1 MEKEKRYERKK
12 KKENKHHFYLD
23 QKKITTRETKIQEF
37 GFNLLIPRCL
47 NEKPYSAIYRKIR
60 EVNAK

>member
-1 MEKEKRYERKK
+1 MEERRKK
-12 KKENKHHFYLD
+12 KINITSTQI

-37 GFNLLIPRCL
+37 GFDLSTTKCL
-47 NEKPYSAIYRKIR
+47 NKKPNTAIYRTRR